1 MSSYNKLTLKPYHVQ
16 RDKPSIHVGENSDDD
31 DNDID
36 LDMVFDRVD
45 SENEVESEESS
56 SDSDNNDDFKSE
68 DEVSPDK
75 TPVPRRS
82 SRVNKGVPPERY
94 QA

>member
-16 RDKPSIHVGENSDDD
+16 REKPSIHVGENSDDD
-31 DNDID
+31 RDFDP
-36 LDMVFDRVD
+36 DMGFEKVD

-56 SDSDNNDDFKSE
+56 SDSDKNDDFESA

-75 TPVPRRS
+75 RPLP
-82 SRVNKGVPPERY
+82 
-94 QA
+94 